1 MTYNLDTLLAEK
13 LETMIARGTANTRMR
28 DFYDVFLLT
37 RDKQV
42 DLSALRE
49 AIFNTS
55 RRRGREMLLENRGN
69 VMKDIAES
77 PIMEAAW
84 NNFKRQSY
92 FVGGL
97 SWREVIEGCQLLIEY
112 VLPE

>member
-37 RDKQV
+37 REKQV

-49 AIFNTS
+49 AIINTS
-55 RRRGREMLLENRGN
+55 RRRSREMLLENRGN
-69 VMKDIAES
+69 VMNDIAES

-92 FVGGL
+92 FVGDL